1 MQPIHQ
7 MKPCNCF
14 TSEILGVQAKESG
27 PGNSAMRMNLGMITE
42 VSKTSLATNLR
53 VMATGGWRTLTG
65 RHITTRFTSAKS
77 SLSIGHSSQF
87 TVNGKV

>member
-14 TSEILGVQAKESG
+14 TSEILGVQVKESG
-27 PGNSAMRMNLGMITE
+27 LGNSVMRMNLGMITE
-42 VSKTSLATNLR
+42 VSKTNLATSLR

-65 RHITTRFTSAKS
+65 RHITIRFTFAKS
-77 SLSIGHSSQF
+77 SLRIGHNSQF
-87 TVNGKV
+87 TANGKV

>member
-14 TSEILGVQAKESG
+14 TFEILGVQAKESG
-27 PGNSAMRMNLGMITE
+27 LGNSVMRMNLGMITE
-42 VSKTSLATNLR
+42 VSKTSLDTSSK
-53 VMATGGWRTLTG
+53 VMATGGWRTLIG
-65 RHITTRFTSAKS
+65 RRTTTRFTFAKS
-77 SLSIGHSSQF
+77 SLSIGLSSQS